1 MFHFKKRA
9 SNIFVFH
16 DRKNLQIDPFAPLF
30 ARLYFLK
37 SGTMEHYF
45 KINDLAWNI
54 IGTIPFITEHY
65 FIINDLAPPL
75 YF

>member
-1 MFHFKKRA
+1 
-9 SNIFVFH
+9 
-16 DRKNLQIDPFAPLF
+16 
-30 ARLYFLK
+30 
-37 SGTMEHYF
+37 MEHYF

-65 FIINDLAPPL
+65 FKINNLAPPL